1 MLCRYTSRQK
11 LLPAAAPAWHG
22 AMRTASLLVAM
33 ATVLGAVIGVTA
45 IPSTAQTSQVPGCSD
60 VEPEVATTA
69 PGVPVAVVRGDHVAT
84 AVIESSDAGRAFLAR
99 LPLTVRLRDSFG
111 LAWVGELTPELAVG
125 DRGLTCAVGIG
136 TIGYSPAD
144 QALAIYYSEDAGRLR
159 TGDVV
164 RLGTVTGQ
172 LSALAGDG
180 PVSIVRVG

>member
-1 MLCRYTSRQK
+1 VTRAPAHAEPQRVGDTPDPSRGLVEFREADQVCREPGRIAG
-11 LLPAAAPAWHG
+11 LPA
-22 AMRTASLLVAM
+22 V
-33 ATVLGAVIGVTA
+33 
-45 IPSTAQTSQVPGCSD
+45 SQVPGCSD

-69 PGVPVAVVRGDHVAT
+69 PGVPVAVVRGGHVAT

-99 LPLTVRLRDSFG
+99 LPVTVRLRDSFR
-111 LAWVGELTPELAVG
+111 LAWVGELTPELAVS
-125 DRGLTCAVGIG
+125 DRELTCAVGIG